1 MTPKTE
7 SYGNI
12 IKLGIPLVLGSL
24 AHTVISVTD
33 TAFMGRISDVAIG
46 AVGLGGIILLVFTM
60 SAIGM
65 ANGAQIIIARMDGA
79 GEHKGIGKIFQDVGL
94 LLIAAAVV
102 LIGFVNLSSRIL
114 VDMIITSN
122 AIADAVESYLHIRS
136 WGFLPTFL
144 LIAYRAFFTGI
155 SHTRPIAITSVV
167 MAVSNLLFN
176 YMFVF
181 GNWGMPRLE
190 VDGAAYASVCSEL
203 LSMVVM
209 LVYLPMALDR
219 DRYGLREKVK
229 VRLDGMYRIVKLAIP
244 MIFQYFL
251 SLSSWLAFFILI
263 EGMGERALSISNV
276 VRSVY
281 SILMIP
287 NIALGN
293 AVNTLVSNVIGQNRE
308 DLVWVVVKRTLLLAM
323 VGSLLFVALNKIDA
337 TLTLSIFTDDASLI
351 QESLPIIDV
360 ISITMFLFAIGM
372 ILLSAVTGTGNTR
385 MALIIEVVTLVIYL
399 TFIYMVVNYYHWQ
412 LANVWFAELIYFG
425 LLSLMSV
432 LYLWSGK
439 WKGKDI

>member
-1 MTPKTE
+1 MTQKTE

-12 IKLGIPLVLGSL
+12 IKLGFPLVLGSL

-79 GEHKGIGKIFQDVGL
+79 GEQKGIGKIFQDVAVL
-94 LLIAAAVV
+94 LMAAAVI
-102 LIGFVNLSSRIL
+102 LIGFVHLSSRSL
-114 VDMIITSN
+114 VDMLITSD
-122 AIADAVESYLHIRS
+122 AISDAVESYLYIRS

-144 LIAYRAFFTGI
+144 LIAYRAYFTGI

-167 MAVSNLLFN
+167 MAVSNVLFN

-203 LSMVVM
+203 LSTVVM
-209 LVYLPMALDR
+209 LVYLPMAIDR
-219 DRYGLREKVK
+219 DKYGLREKVK

-263 EGMGERALSISNV
+263 ESMGERALSISNV

-293 AVNTLVSNVIGQNRE
+293 AVNTLVSNVIGQKRE
-308 DLVWVVVKRTLLLAM
+308 DLVSVVVKRTLLLAV

-337 TLTLSIFTDDASLI
+337 TLTLSIL
-351 QESLPIIDV
+351 Q
-360 ISITMFLFAIGM
+360 M
-372 ILLSAVTGTGNTR
+372 
-385 MALIIEVVTLVIYL
+385 TLR
-399 TFIYMVVNYYHWQ
+399 
-412 LANVWFAELIYFG
+412 
-425 LLSLMSV
+425 
-432 LYLWSGK
+432 
-439 WKGKDI
+439 